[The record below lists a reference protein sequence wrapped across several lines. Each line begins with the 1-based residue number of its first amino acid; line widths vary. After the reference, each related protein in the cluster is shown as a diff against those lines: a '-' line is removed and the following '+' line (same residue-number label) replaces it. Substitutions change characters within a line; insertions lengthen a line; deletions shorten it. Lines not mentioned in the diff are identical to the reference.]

1 MIISYEVKTKNNE
14 EILILHLEYLEEF
27 GKDMNR
33 KNENKSLKQEI
44 NEFIKNKSIK
54 WNGNKIIL
62 MCGGISLGL
71 LIITNSQTNQQDS
84 YKYIDKSILLAKKTI
99 EIQKEE
105 NIIQE
110 PQKNKEINT
119 SEIITEEIKETT
131 NTIPPKENNN
141 TSTTKEEINNNEKNK
156 TNQQN
161 NKTQEIENKEEQKT
175 ATIEETKQ
183 EEIKNTKQQITITRT
198 NGTIVTMN
206 ITDYLIGVVGAEMPA
221 AFQIEALKAQ
231 SVVARTYALKRI
243 EEGKTLT
250 DSVTTQSYKDNN
262 ELKSMWGSSY
272 DTYYQKIKQAVEET
286 KNMTIKYQGQYIDAV
301 YHSTSNGKTEDSKE
315 VWGNEVPYLKSVD
328 STWDINSTPY
338 LKTIEKDINAIWTI
352 LGIDLEYDKVQVLTR
367 NESNRVTSVQIGN
380 KSYSGVEFRNLL
392 GLRSADFDIIK
403 DNQNL
408 IITTRGYGHG
418 VGMSQYGANEM
429 AKKGYNYQQIINH
442 YYTNVT
448 ITD

>member
-1 MIISYEVKTKNNE
+1 M
-14 EILILHLEYLEEF
+14 
-27 GKDMNR
+27 
-33 KNENKSLKQEI
+33 
-44 NEFIKNKSIK
+44 
-54 WNGNKIIL
+54 L
-62 MCGGISLGL
+62 MESCSF
-71 LIITNSQTNQQDS
+71 
-84 YKYIDKSILLAKKTI
+84 KF
-99 EIQKEE
+99 
-105 NIIQE
+105 
-110 PQKNKEINT
+110 
-119 SEIITEEIKETT
+119 TE
-131 NTIPPKENNN
+131 
-141 TSTTKEEINNNEKNK
+141 
-156 TNQQN
+156 
-161 NKTQEIENKEEQKT
+161 
-175 ATIEETKQ
+175 
-183 EEIKNTKQQITITRT
+183 
-198 NGTIVTMN
+198 
-206 ITDYLIGVVGAEMPA
+206 YLIGVVGAEMPA